1 MKEKNM
7 KKILL
12 VILMIIIIALT
23 GCSIYYQ
30 IDRFNKKEKTSVK
43 ENIEKPKEKVERLN
57 TDSEEVTKLMNSINS
72 VNKNISINGED
83 KMGYFYLKDSYKQNE
98 IDDSIKLLLG
108 LNTFDLNQLYQADNK
123 AILSAEE
130 VKTSIK
136 NIFGPNVTY
145 NDVIKLDTCNEKIGI
160 TTFDSTSNNYT
171 VLAPACGGTLLP
183 YYKTKI
189 MSATKY
195 DDRIEIK
202 EKAIYVVPNLQDM
215 NNMTSN
221 IYKANK
227 LELISENTNVDNGS
241 EEEYEKY
248 FEKTDTYKYI
258 FKLENENYY
267 FESVEKI
274 N

>member
-1 MKEKNM
+1 M
-7 KKILL
+7 KKFLL
-12 VILMIIIIALT
+12 VILMIIIIVLT

-43 ENIEKPKEKVERLN
+43 GNIEKPKEKVERLN

-108 LNTFDLNQLYQADNK
+108 LNTFDLNQLYQVDNK

-145 NDVIKLDTCNEKIGI
+145 NDVIKLDTCNEKIAI

-189 MSATKY
+189 MSAAKY